1 MRVKSLI
8 LSLHFYMTATH
19 ANRFENIMTTQSKLK
34 VSNTSIVPGSGWFK
48 SLTSTQRRTITGYI
62 FIMPFIL
69 GFLFWFLAPALVALY
84 LTFQKYNLISPPQ
97 YVGLQNIQHLFND
110 PLLLLSLKATF
121 LYTLLSVPLSLLLSF
136 FLASLINRQFR
147 GIAIFRTIYY
157 LPSIVPAVANA
168 LLWAWMFNTEFGL
181 INVIIRGLGGSK
193 IAWLQSTSWAI
204 PAFVILSLWGTGSS
218 MIIFLAGLQG
228 IPDIY
233 YEAAEI
239 DGAGRWAK
247 LINITLP
254 LMSPIIFFNLL
265 LGFIN
270 TFQVFTIGYL
280 VTNGGPENS
289 TLFLVLYIYR
299 TAFRSQNMGYAAA
312 LSWVLFFIL
321 MILSFVTFKYLGSR
335 VYYENPGD

>member
-1 MRVKSLI
+1 MASQTNLE
-8 LSLHFYMTATH
+8 SP
-19 ANRFENIMTTQSKLK
+19 NI
-34 VSNTSIVPGSGWFK
+34 
-48 SLTSTQRRTITGYI
+48 SLTPRRSSGLTPTQRRTITGYL

-69 GFLFWFLAPALVALY
+69 GFILWFLVPALVAVY
-84 LTFQKYNLISPPQ
+84 LTFQKYDLISPPK
-97 YVGLQNIQHLFND
+97 YIGLANIQQLFND

-121 LYTLLSVPLSLLLSF
+121 LYTLASVPLSLLMSF
-136 FLASLINRQFR
+136 FLALLINRQFR

-181 INVIIRGLGGSK
+181 INVFIRALGGPK
-193 IAWLQSTSWAI
+193 IPWLQSTTWAI
-204 PAFVILSLWGTGSS
+204 PAFVLLSLWGTGSA

-247 LINITLP
+247 LRHVTLP
-254 LMSPIIFFNLL
+254 LMSPVIFFNFL

-270 TFQVFTIGYL
+270 TFQVFTLVYL
-280 VTNGGPENS
+280 TTNGGPENS

-299 TAFRSQNMGYAAA
+299 TAFQSQKMGYAAA
-312 LSWVLFFIL
+312 LSWVLFLIL
-321 MILSFVTFKYLGSR
+321 MAVSFLTFKYLGSR
-335 VYYENPGD
+335 VYYENPGE

>member
-1 MRVKSLI
+1 
-8 LSLHFYMTATH
+8 
-19 ANRFENIMTTQSKLK
+19 MTTQVKTTTP
-34 VSNTSIVPGSGWFK
+34 NTNLIPQRRK
-48 SLTSTQRRTITGYI
+48 SLTMNQRRTITGYL

-69 GFLFWFLAPALVALY
+69 GFIFWFLAPASVAFW
-84 LTFQKYNLISPPQ
+84 LTFQKYNLISAPS
-97 YVGLQNIQHLFND
+97 YVGFQNIEQLFKD
-110 PLLLLSLKATF
+110 PLLLASLKATF
-121 LYTLLSVPLSLLLSF
+121 LYTLLSVPLGLLLSF
-136 FLASLINRQFR
+136 FLATLINRQFR
-147 GIAIFRTIYY
+147 GIAIFRTIFY

-181 INVIIRGLGGSK
+181 INVFIRGLGGAK
-193 IAWLQSTSWAI
+193 VAWLQSTSWAI

-239 DGAGRWAK
+239 DGAGRWTK
-247 LINITLP
+247 LRHITLP

-280 VTNGGPENS
+280 VTNGGPENA

-299 TAFRSQNMGYAAA
+299 TAFQSQKMGYAAA
-312 LSWVLFFIL
+312 LSWVLFLIL
-321 MILSFVTFKYLGSR
+321 LVMSFVTFKYLGSR